1 MPDAYLSRR
10 SAIGRLA
17 GAGAA
22 AALAASQ
29 FGAFPIAARGASPT
43 IPSSITT
50 PKEGTNM
57 TESTPTA
64 TAVPTVVL
72 VHGAFADSSSWN
84 GVIPPL
90 LEQGYPVVAAANP
103 LRSLTIDADYVANV
117 LSGIPGPIVLVGHS
131 YGGSVISNAATGNS
145 NVKALVFVAGF
156 APDTG
161 ESAVAL
167 SGRFPGSTL
176 GSALTP
182 LPLTGGGNDLYI
194 QKDVFWTQFAADV
207 PEGDSALM
215 AATQRPVTDA
225 ALAEGS
231 GDPAWKTIPS
241 WFIYGENDK
250 NIPAAVQVFMAERAG
265 AKQAIEVPGASHVV
279 MISQPQA
286 VVDMIMA
293 AISAVS

>member
-1 MPDAYLSRR
+1 
-10 SAIGRLA
+10 
-17 GAGAA
+17 
-22 AALAASQ
+22 
-29 FGAFPIAARGASPT
+29 
-43 IPSSITT
+43 
-50 PKEGTNM
+50 M

-64 TAVPTVVL
+64 AAVPTVVL

-84 GVIPPL
+84 GVIPAL

-131 YGGSVISNAATGNS
+131 YGGSVITNAATGNS

-156 APDTG
+156 APDDRRKRRRSLRSFSGQHTRF
-161 ESAVAL
+161 SAHTA
-167 SGRFPGSTL
+167 SHW
-176 GSALTP
+176 
-182 LPLTGGGNDLYI
+182 TGGGNESLHS
-194 QKDVFWTQFAADV
+194 
-207 PEGDSALM
+207 EGCVLDAVRRGLC
-215 AATQRPVTDA
+215 QRVTPRSW
-225 ALAEGS
+225 LPPSVRSPMPRWRRRS

-265 AKQAIEVPGASHVV
+265 AKQAIEVEASHVV

-286 VVDMIMA
+286 VADVIMT
-293 AISAVS
+293 AINAVS